1 MAPRLP
7 LAVALQG
14 LAHPAARLVPAARVV
29 VPAAP
34 RLVAFLAA
42 ARPVVP
48 PRLVSRAAAVR
59 LRRLAEASRYSG

>member
-1 MAPRLP
+1 VAPRLP

-29 VPAAP
+29 VPAA
-34 RLVAFLAA
+34 
-42 ARPVVP
+42 RPVVP